1 MIYFDNAA
9 TTKVSEI
16 VLNTYL
22 DAVKNDFA
30 NPSSIHY
37 LGMQLTN
44 KINHSRDNILKYLH
58 LNSDYEVIFTSSAT
72 EANNL
77 SIIGYCLANKNRGNV
92 IVTTHIEHA
101 SVLETFKYL
110 EKEHG
115 FIVRYLDIDESG
127 NFNVDQVN
135 QTIDNKTILVALTPI
150 NNEVGLY
157 VDVELIRSK
166 VSQFPKCV
174 LHLDCSQTLG
184 KYQFNY
190 NLGDLITISSHKIH
204 GLKSISCLIKKKK
217 IRLNPILVGG
227 GQENNLRSS
236 TLDAPLIFSFDVAT
250 KEIMA
255 NFKENYVKVTLIFN
269 YLVAKLKE
277 IPGVKLHL
285 FKKQTVYILNFSIDK
300 KASVVVEALSNKEIY
315 VSSTSACSSKK
326 EVPSYVIY
334 SLTNSEK
341 EAKNSI
347 RLSFSSENT
356 IEECEIFLNELKN
369 ILNTLRS

>member
-9 TTKVSEI
+9 TTKVSEV

-30 NPSSIHY
+30 NPSSIHF

-58 LNSDYEVIFTSSAT
+58 LNSEYEVIFTSSAT

-127 NFNVDQVN
+127 KFNVEQVN

-157 VDVELIRSK
+157 VDVELIKSK

-184 KYQFNY
+184 KYKFDY
-190 NLGDLITISSHKIH
+190 NQGDLITISSHKIH

-236 TLDAPLIFSFDVAT
+236 TLDAPLIFSFEIAT
-250 KEIMA
+250 KEIMSH
-255 NFKENYVKVTLIFN
+255 FIENYAKVTLIFN
-269 YLVAKLKE
+269 FLVENLKK

-285 FKKQTVYILNFSIDK
+285 FKKQTPYILNFSIDK

-334 SLTNSEK
+334 NLTKSED
-341 EAKNSI
+341 ESKNSI

-356 IEECEIFLNELKN
+356 IEECKVFLNELNN
-369 ILNTLRS
+369 IFNTLRS